1 MKKSKKKYLF
11 VLAVIAVL
19 GLTACGNKNE
29 NGNEDN
35 NNSVVTETPD
45 NNEAVDGGQEEGTDD
60 VTPEGT
66 PEETPDDSNAGN
78 AVINEEQQEVLNGI
92 HTAVKEAYGEN
103 YIPSQAFDEITLQEV
118 YGLSSDM
125 YDAIIAEGPMISMH
139 VDTFIAV
146 HPTEGNFDNVVAA
159 LEGYRKVLVEDTM
172 QYPMNQIKIQASK
185 VETVGDYV
193 FFIMLG
199 YGDDTLEN
207 EDEILASFEEQNNI
221 AIDAIKNVIG
231 E

>member
-29 NGNEDN
+29 NGNEEN
-35 NNSVVTETPD
+35 NNPVVTDTPD
-45 NNEAVDGGQEEGTDD
+45 DNGVVDGGQEEGTDD
-60 VTPEGT
+60 VSPEDTPE
-66 PEETPDDSNAGN
+66 DSNTGSAE
-78 AVINEEQQEVLNGI
+78 INEEQQEVLNGI
-92 HTAVKEAYGEN
+92 HTAVKEAYGED
-103 YIPSQAFDEITLQEV
+103 YIPSQAFDEITLKEV

-159 LEGYRKVLVEDTM
+159 LEGYRNVLVEDTM

-185 VETVGDYV
+185 VETIGDYV

-207 EDEILASFEEQNNI
+207 EDEILASFEEQNDI

>member
-29 NGNEDN
+29 NGNEEN
-35 NNSVVTETPD
+35 NNPVVTDTPD
-45 NNEAVDGGQEEGTDD
+45 NNVGVDDGQEEDTDD
-60 VTPEGT
+60 VSPDETPE
-66 PEETPDDSNAGN
+66 DSNEGN
-78 AVINEEQQEVLNGI
+78 AVINEEQQEALDEI

-103 YIPSQAFDEITLQEV
+103 YIPSQAFDEITLKEV
-118 YGLSSDM
+118 YGLSNDM

-159 LEGYRKVLVEDTM
+159 LEAYRDVLVEDTM

-207 EDEILASFEEQNNI
+207 EDEILASFEEQNDI

>member
-19 GLTACGNKNE
+19 GLTACSNNE
-29 NGNEDN
+29 KGSEDN
-35 NNSVVTETPD
+35 NNPVVTDTPD
-45 NNEAVDGGQEEGTDD
+45 DNGVVDGGQEEGNDD
-60 VTPEGT
+60 VSPEVTPDETPE
-66 PEETPDDSNAGN
+66 DSNTGN

-103 YIPSQAFDEITLQEV
+103 YIPSQAFDEITLKEV

-159 LEGYRKVLVEDTM
+159 LEGYRDVLVEDTM

-185 VETVGDYV
+185 VETIGDYV

-207 EDEILASFEEQNNI
+207 EDEILASFEEQNDI